1 MSVWNKPLTKENLD
15 EFFHMF
21 AAPAYKSAYRI
32 LGDTTRTENALTESF
47 LELYHSRYG
56 DENRDLV
63 FLFSDILERRV
74 EALASRYPVTETS
87 RNSNRVLDEFTENS
101 ILDEIHRRVN
111 SAPYRIL
118 EIFTSTASGKS
129 KSSSDPFWG
138 QLQKT
143 GISLF
148 LLLQLILAA
157 VLIYGVTV
165 ISTDSI
171 FKVNALAPASPAL
184 SEISIAELLGP
195 VMSYLPL
202 NIRTEA
208 AADTSNV
215 SASASDT
222 AAGDTGT
229 DTAAQSITVDTIETG
244 SAALSEVTSGGP
256 LETSAADLTVTPPVS
271 TSGETTEDS
280 TVASA
285 TRG

>member
-1 MSVWNKPLTKENLD
+1 M
-15 EFFHMF
+15 
-21 AAPAYKSAYRI
+21 
-32 LGDTTRTENALTESF
+32 
-47 LELYHSRYG
+47 
-56 DENRDLV
+56 
-63 FLFSDILERRV
+63 
-74 EALASRYPVTETS
+74 
-87 RNSNRVLDEFTENS
+87 
-101 ILDEIHRRVN
+101 
-111 SAPYRIL
+111 
-118 EIFTSTASGKS
+118 
-129 KSSSDPFWG
+129 
-138 QLQKT
+138 
-143 GISLF
+143 
-148 LLLQLILAA
+148 LQLILAA

-256 LETSAADLTVTPPVS
+256 LETSAAD